1 MASGKGQGYSEGLA
15 LINPEL
21 GLYNGQS
28 SVLPVA
34 STAQERFYLAQAAQ
48 SSQSSS
54 SSVPQWALSD
64 FGAGVLKLAGEGISL
79 GAHVALAPYMLVQNA
94 PNFAFSMLTNQHGN
108 RDRFL
113 ADFQGGL
120 KNTTDFAGVV
130 ASAVGSAASAGVAEL
145 TDFLNSPEKQKALL
159 DSMGQAFNFA
169 WKVASDPKTYANIWD
184 AARKA
189 GVEIS
194 SDPKKA
200 ALQVGKFVLESI
212 GFFDACDF
220 VRYSAL
226 AIAAHGSGNEA
237 KRNEYLQKAAVH
249 AWGAAD
255 FAGTVAVVVT
265 TGGTG
270 LLAKGAFKAAAKGL
284 VTEGA
289 EKIGKEVVQELT
301 EKVTREVFDE
311 ATDKVVQQTFSQAL
325 EAGAREIADSGAK
338 TLAKAVAQ
346 NGSKALTEESIKSAM
361 RESGEKVT
369 AEIMQSFGVEK
380 LVKDKTL
387 ELLKTLS
394 NASEADVIKILENQ
408 KIANPKAMAKK
419 LQVALRDGT
428 ADKIL
433 QEELVDGISRE
444 LNESVAKGMEKTFK
458 DRWTTILKGEGGDQT
473 SEILNKAIRERAE
486 KEGKEVGKL
495 IDESVEAGWKGAR
508 EGAEKAVREAVE
520 KGVRKAF
527 EEFRKQRGDEDS
539 SSSPGHKRSRTIGPG
554 SVDTGVAFNNVV
566 NFGVPVS
573 SGSYV
578 GAARSNEIGK
588 FSSNLAATMSE
599 ASKTGGEAIAKAA
612 ELRKEN
618 PVEFGAEN
626 NIVKGPK
633 SATSTAVSTPTTTT
647 TTAAT
652 TPTPTT
658 TA

>member
-1 MASGKGQGYSEGLA
+1 MASGKGQGCSEGLA
-15 LINPEL
+15 QINPEL
-21 GLYNGQS
+21 GLYNDKS
-28 SVLPVA
+28 SVLPGA
-34 STAQERFYLAQAAQ
+34 PTAEERLELAQAAQ
-48 SSQSSS
+48 SSQSSP
-54 SSVPQWALSD
+54 SSVPEWAISD
-64 FGAGVLKLAGEGISL
+64 FAKGVLKLGGDVVNL
-79 GAHVALAPYMLVQNA
+79 GAHVALAPHMLVQNSA
-94 PNFAFSMLTNQHGN
+94 NFAFAMLTNQHGN

-113 ADFQGGL
+113 ADLQGGL
-120 KNTTDFAGVV
+120 KSTTDFAGVV

-369 AEIMQSFGVEK
+369 ADIMQSFGVEK

-419 LQVALRDGT
+419 LQVALMDGT

-458 DRWTTILKGEGGDQT
+458 ERWTAILKGEVDDKT

-520 KGVRKAF
+520 KGVREAF
-527 EEFRKQRGDEDS
+527 EEFRKQRRDEDS
-539 SSSPGHKRSRTIGPG
+539 RQSSTPNRRQVGQGLVST
-554 SVDTGVAFNNVV
+554 VVASNNVGDPQGRESAAIEMV
-566 NFGVPVS
+566 TALNGGAGEVRS
-573 SGSYV
+573 SLAAAISEA
-578 GAARSNEIGK
+578 GANGAKTNTELAAANK
-588 FSSNLAATMSE
+588 TDSSNAANKNTAATSE
-599 ASKTGGEAIAKAA
+599 TT
-612 ELRKEN
+612 
-618 PVEFGAEN
+618 V
-626 NIVKGPK
+626 
-633 SATSTAVSTPTTTT
+633 ATNSSTAPTT
-647 TTAAT
+647 TTAAAT
-652 TPTPTT
+652 TPTTPTT

>member
-1 MASGKGQGYSEGLA
+1 
-15 LINPEL
+15 
-21 GLYNGQS
+21 
-28 SVLPVA
+28 
-34 STAQERFYLAQAAQ
+34 
-48 SSQSSS
+48 
-54 SSVPQWALSD
+54 
-64 FGAGVLKLAGEGISL
+64 
-79 GAHVALAPYMLVQNA
+79 
-94 PNFAFSMLTNQHGN
+94 
-108 RDRFL
+108 
-113 ADFQGGL
+113 
-120 KNTTDFAGVV
+120 
-130 ASAVGSAASAGVAEL
+130 
-145 TDFLNSPEKQKALL
+145 
-159 DSMGQAFNFA
+159 
-169 WKVASDPKTYANIWD
+169 
-184 AARKA
+184 
-189 GVEIS
+189 
-194 SDPKKA
+194 
-200 ALQVGKFVLESI
+200 
-212 GFFDACDF
+212 
-220 VRYSAL
+220 
-226 AIAAHGSGNEA
+226 
-237 KRNEYLQKAAVH
+237 
-249 AWGAAD
+249 
-255 FAGTVAVVVT
+255 VAVVVT

-301 EKVTREVFDE
+301 EKVTREVVDK
-311 ATDKVVQQTFSQAL
+311 ATGKVVQQTFSQAL

-338 TLAKAVAQ
+338 TLAEAVAK
-346 NGSKALTEESIKSAM
+346 NGPGALTEEAIKSAM

-520 KGVRKAF
+520 KGVREAF
-527 EEFRKQRGDEDS
+527 EEFRKKRDEDGRSGSTLPHRRRVDRGPDHTEVASNHVGTTQVVRLADSELVQGIQGVVGQS
-539 SSSPGHKRSRTIGPG
+539 SSSLASAISNASEKAGKDIAEAAKLRT
-554 SVDTGVAFNNVV
+554 
-566 NFGVPVS
+566 
-573 SGSYV
+573 
-578 GAARSNEIGK
+578 
-588 FSSNLAATMSE
+588 
-599 ASKTGGEAIAKAA
+599 
-612 ELRKEN
+612 EN
-618 PVEFGAEN
+618 PVEIAAAN
-626 NIVKGPK
+626 NIVEGPK
-633 SATSTAVSTPTTTT
+633 LATPYVATTTTT

-652 TPTPTT
+652 VPTNTTT